1 MPKNQLR
8 IAAAVL
14 FVLGVLALICAIL
27 YFALP
32 AHSLPGFLPGHVA
45 KITGHRNR
53 RGIAAL
59 VVAILLIAVGVWASS
74 TAKQSARA

>member
-8 IAAAVL
+8 IVAAVL
-14 FVLGVLALICAIL
+14 FGLGVLALICAIL

-32 AHSLPGFLPGHVA
+32 AHSLPAFLPGKVA
-45 KITGHRNR
+45 HINGHRNR
-53 RGIAAL
+53 RGIAAI

-74 TAKQSARA
+74 TAKQARA